1 VTESVAL
8 TPHPDLK
15 IISSRVFRGPNV
27 WHYEPAIQLVVDRG
41 TRRLPANKLPGFAD
55 ALLERL
61 PGLMNH
67 TRSRAA
73 QGFGMDDVP
82 PEAR

>member
-1 VTESVAL
+1 M
-8 TPHPDLK
+8 
-15 IISSRVFRGPNV
+15 F
-27 WHYEPAIQLVVDRG
+27 G
-41 TRRLPANKLPGFAD
+41 TTNPPPSLLSIGVLEDFPANKLPGFAD